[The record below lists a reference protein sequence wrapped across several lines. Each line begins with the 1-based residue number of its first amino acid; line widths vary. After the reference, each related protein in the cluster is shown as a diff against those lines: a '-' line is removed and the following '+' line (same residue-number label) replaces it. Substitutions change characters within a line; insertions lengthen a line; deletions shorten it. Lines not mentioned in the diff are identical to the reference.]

1 MALQLLRFSN
11 LLSVSR
17 ILLTPFIG
25 YFLWKG
31 DSRST
36 LICVG
41 LLTFAG
47 ITDFFDGWLARRL
60 NQVTRLGMILDPVAD
75 KVLAVALVVMLIFF
89 RDLPLWLAA
98 VIVGRDLL
106 IVAAGAVLLR
116 GNDIVVPSN
125 VTGKYTF
132 ASIVFLLASFII
144 RYEFGILL
152 MTYLAVSLI
161 IISTFIYAK
170 SFTFARRG
178 LRPTPVVDRPIH
190 KIARAAIALALGALY
205 FYKLYLSKQ

>member
-1 MALQLLRFSN
+1 MIRELFRLAN
-11 LLSVSR
+11 LLSLSR
-17 ILLTPFIG
+17 ILLAPFIG

-60 NQVTRLGMILDPVAD
+60 NQVSRLGMVLDPVAD
-75 KVLAVALVVMLIFF
+75 KVLAVVLVVMLIFF
-89 RDLPLWLAA
+89 RGLPLWLAA

-106 IVAAGAVLLR
+106 IVVAGAVLLR
-116 GNDIVVPSN
+116 GNDIVFPSN

-132 ASIVFLLASFII
+132 VSIVVLLASFII
-144 RYEFGILL
+144 RYEFGIML
-152 MTYLAVSLI
+152 MTYVAVSLI

-170 SFTFARRG
+170 SFILARKG
-178 LRPTPVVDRPIH
+178 FSPTLGVDRPMH
-190 KIARAAIALALGALY
+190 KIARVAIAIAVSALY
-205 FYKLYLSKQ
+205 CYKLYMSK